1 MALNTIILPYNKIL
15 EVEECKPVSSPSSTS
30 FEEHK
35 TAPDLNRF
43 NSALFH
49 SYNSFQLSDKRNKS
63 NPPSLN
69 PNNFHEFFFG
79 SNINENISIDSIKDS
94 SNINNINI
102 EQERNINNK
111 NNKNNIEKKNLEKTS
126 PKINNHQT
134 SRSNRN
140 PFQRANNLNNF
151 EEYESESSD
160 NIFNN
165 TNFRRNH
172 RESELIDKNK
182 LHRIYDNYINNPK
195 INPVK
200 EDKQIE
206 SFTDEINNDS
216 KVNNINTEGKK
227 NILSKK
233 EIPKINSKINEL
245 NRINLPPSYNYRNS
259 NPIPV
264 IKNGI
269 YFKKKISDSEKV
281 FKKKAKIGE
290 TSTFSINRESI
301 KRENYEK
308 IKTKR
313 PLVLNINTRKKI
325 EHLKIS
331 QFKKIMKYDG
341 FFIILRFLDYYDI
354 INLYRARNKQLC
366 ILLNTTLTNVYYFN
380 VKESLIKYNNFIEIL
395 KCNIIQSKIK
405 DTLKIDFVI
414 NVRFIYNNKK
424 MPKNKHYKIKLGDSN
439 NKFIEPFY
447 LQFGYIYNYFQKVK
461 NKKELI
467 TKEEYEKEIKRLK
480 MYDYYTFDLYPEKI
494 KNNNS
499 IKANPIFISKEL
511 SLFEKDGNNNIVN
524 IQPILPFYINDK
536 GIINL
541 ELYTTNNGF
550 IDPDSIKIVVK
561 AYNLKNYIKM
571 LNDKE
576 INNPR
581 ISECE
586 DLCVHWK
593 NINLFQHNK
602 SLVYRLKKTFEPFF
616 EIKNIYFGNI
626 GVFIFKVY
634 LIAIKSGEI
643 NDRNKLEIKIKIKDV
658 NDYVENEIRKNN
670 LLFERRDIFELRVG
684 EQFLYYFS
692 LK

>member
-35 TAPDLNRF
+35 TFPELSRF
-43 NSALFH
+43 NSPLFH
-49 SYNSFQLSDKRNKS
+49 SYNSFLISEKRNKS

-69 PNNFHEFFFG
+69 SNNLHELFFG
-79 SNINENISIDSIKDS
+79 TNSNENISVYSQKDLNNLNIDQERNYIND
-94 SNINNINI
+94 NIINNIN
-102 EQERNINNK
+102 NNK
-111 NNKNNIEKKNLEKTS
+111 KYIFERIQSKV
-126 PKINNHQT
+126 NNHQT

-140 PFQRANNLNNF
+140 PFQLANNS
-151 EEYESESSD
+151 EENESESSENPYSYS
-160 NIFNN
+160 NI
-165 TNFRRNH
+165 RRNH
-172 RESELIDKNK
+172 RESEVIDKSK
-182 LHRIYDNYINNPK
+182 LNRIYDNYINNPK

-200 EDKQIE
+200 ADKQIE
-206 SFTDEINNDS
+206 SFMDDISNADNKIRNFNLEEKNDS
-216 KVNNINTEGKK
+216 LK
-227 NILSKK
+227 KK
-233 EIPKINSKINEL
+233 EIPKIKPKINQISQ
-245 NRINLPPSYNYRNS
+245 INLSPSYNYRNS
-259 NPIPV
+259 NPNPI

-269 YFKKKISDSEKV
+269 YFKKRISDSEKA
-281 FKKKAKIGE
+281 FKRKAKIGE
-290 TSTFSINRESI
+290 SSTSSINKESM
-301 KRENYEK
+301 
-308 IKTKR
+308 KTEISRDKR
-313 PLVLNINTRKKI
+313 PLIPRVNSRKKI
-325 EHLKIS
+325 EYLKIS
-331 QFKKIMKYDG
+331 QIKKIMKYDG
-341 FFIILRFLDYYDI
+341 LFTILRFLDYYDI
-354 INLYRARNKQLC
+354 INLYKAKNKQLC
-366 ILLNTTLTNVYYFN
+366 ILLNTTLVNVYYFN
-380 VKESLIKYNNFIEIL
+380 IKESLIKYSNFIEIL
-395 KCNIIQSKIK
+395 KCTIMQSKIK
-405 DTLKIDFVI
+405 DTLKIDFII
-414 NVRFIYNNKK
+414 NMRFIYNKK
-424 MPKNKHYKIKLGDSN
+424 LPNNKHYKIKLGGAN
-439 NKFIEPFY
+439 NKFIEPLY

-461 NKKELI
+461 NKKDFI
-467 TKEEYEKEIKRLK
+467 TKEEYDKEIKRLK
-480 MYDYYTFDLYPEKI
+480 MYDYYTFDLYPEKN
-494 KNNNS
+494 KNHS
-499 IKANPIFISKEL
+499 IKPTPIFISKEL

-561 AYNLKNYIKM
+561 AYNLKNYIEM

-602 SLVYRLKKTFEPFF
+602 SLILGLKKTFEPLF
-616 EIKNIYFGNI
+616 EIKNVYFGNI
-626 GVFIFKVY
+626 GVFIFKVH
-634 LIAIKSGEI
+634 LKAIKSGEI
-643 NDRNKLEIKIKIKDV
+643 NDKNKLEIKIKIKEE

>member
-35 TAPDLNRF
+35 TFPDLNRF
-43 NSALFH
+43 KLPLFH
-49 SYNSFQLSDKRNKS
+49 SYNSFIISEKRNKS
-63 NPPSLN
+63 NPPSSKS
-69 PNNFHEFFFG
+69 NFFQELFFG
-79 SNINENISIDSIKDS
+79 SNINENISVVSQKDF

-102 EQERNINNK
+102 EQEKNIINSNTNNNK
-111 NNKNNIEKKNLEKTS
+111 KIKFERIP
-126 PKINNHQT
+126 PKAINYQI

-140 PFQRANNLNNF
+140 HFHMASNSDEN
-151 EEYESESSD
+151 ESESSE
-160 NIFNN
+160 NQYSYANL
-165 TNFRRNH
+165 RRNH
-172 RESELIDKNK
+172 RESEVFDKTRLN
-182 LHRIYDNYINNPK
+182 RIYTNYINNPSI

-200 EDKQIE
+200 ADNQIE
-206 SFTDEINNDS
+206 SLIDDLSITDNKIKSLNTDEKSITLKKREIPRIKPKISEIN
-216 KVNNINTEGKK
+216 KI
-227 NILSKK
+227 ILS
-233 EIPKINSKINEL
+233 
-245 NRINLPPSYNYRNS
+245 PSYNYRNS
-259 NPIPV
+259 NPNPI

-269 YFKKKISDSEKV
+269 YFKKRISDSEKA
-281 FKKKAKIGE
+281 FKNKAKIDE
-290 TSTFSINRESI
+290 NSSLSINIESI
-301 KRENYEK
+301 KTENNGDNKYK
-308 IKTKR
+308 KH
-313 PLVLNINTRKKI
+313 LALNISSRIKI
-325 EHLKIS
+325 ECLKIS
-331 QFKKIMKYDG
+331 QMKKIMKYDG
-341 FFIILRFLDYYDI
+341 LFTILRFLDYYDI
-354 INLYRARNKQLC
+354 INLYRAKNKQLC
-366 ILLNTTLTNVYYFN
+366 ILLNTTLANAYYYN
-380 VKESLIKYNNFIEIL
+380 IKESLIRYSNFIEIL
-395 KCNIIQSKIK
+395 KCTIVQSKIK

-414 NVRFIYNNKK
+414 NIRFITNKK
-424 MPKNKHYKIKLGDSN
+424 IPANKHYKIKLGGTN
-439 NKFIEPFY
+439 NKFVEPLY

-461 NKKELI
+461 NKNEFI

-480 MYDYYTFDLYPEKI
+480 MYDYYTFDLYPELN
-494 KNNNS
+494 KNNKS

-550 IDPDSIKIVVK
+550 IDPDSVKIGIK

-571 LNDKE
+571 LNNKE
-576 INNPR
+576 INDPR

-593 NINLFQHNK
+593 NIHLFQHYK
-602 SLVYRLKKTFEPFF
+602 SLILRLKKSFEPLF
-616 EIKNIYFGNI
+616 EIQNIYFGNI

-634 LIAIKSGEI
+634 LKAVKSGEI
-643 NDRNKLEIKIKIKDV
+643 NDKNKLEIKIKIKDE